1 MTHRSLG
8 RHARLIVHAAED
20 TAPFEAAAPYLR
32 QGMQKRRFDYA
43 ALLAGAARERALQEG
58 ANDLPARTGAR
69 GSGSHGFGAGQ
80 AHADAHPDAHPD
92 PHATAHDGAGT
103 PRAAAQVTQRLSEA
117 SAPIVEAVYGQQT
130 RFLTLTLQIAREIA
144 AWCADPH
151 IAASGNWEAHLA
163 LDPAL
168 LPDTTLDV
176 QLSRFHLSLRF
187 NVETPSTRQ
196 VLSQHVSLLETELTR
211 LLAAWRE
218 PREVDIVVA

>member
-1 MTHRSLG
+1 MPHRSLG
-8 RHARLIVHAAED
+8 RHARPIVHAAD
-20 TAPFEAAAPYLR
+20 DAAPFGTAVSHPR
-32 QGMQKRRFDYA
+32 QGTQKRRFDYA
-43 ALLAGAARERALQEG
+43 ALLAGAARERALREDADDPPPPG
-58 ANDLPARTGAR
+58 RTDAR
-69 GSGSHGFGAGQ
+69 GSGSHGSGAGQ
-80 AHADAHPDAHPD
+80 AHADAQADAQ
-92 PHATAHDGAGT
+92 ATGHGRTVA
-103 PRAAAQVTQRLSEA
+103 PRAAEQVTRRLSEA

-130 RFLTLTLQIAREIA
+130 RFLTLTLQIAREVA

-151 IAASGNWEAHLA
+151 IAASGNWEAHLT

-211 LLAAWRE
+211 LLAAWHE
-218 PREVDIVVA
+218 PREVDIAVV